1 MEIGGNSFLP
11 NALSYFIADAA
22 KTSESRFH
30 QDINTAIYSEV
41 GYTFTSLC
49 EGLTRNV
56 CQFGKGAAR

>member
-30 QDINTAIYSEV
+30 QDINTVIYSEV
-41 GYTFTSLC
+41 GYIHLRVF
-49 EGLTRNV
+49 V
-56 CQFGKGAAR
+56 KD